1 MDGGRWRGMERDQ
14 HREKERDI
22 SLASLPRLLQWTEQ
36 IAFIIKSV
44 QIKKLPGLYVFIAEF
59 YRTFKEAV

>member
-1 MDGGRWRGMERDQ
+1 MDGGRGGGTERDQ

-22 SLASLPRLLQWTEQ
+22 SFASLPRLLQWTEQ

-59 YRTFKEAV
+59 YRTFKEAI